1 LEEKMTISQQEVF
14 INEMLAD
21 IEVVRSV
28 LIAFVLG
35 IAKSR
40 PESFAVLKNGV
51 LDGMAQ
57 LGVDAPRRQD
67 NERVR
72 QLTLARAQAF
82 FADVEKG
89 LGLLQTKLGASE
101 VNL

>member
-1 LEEKMTISQQEVF
+1 MTISQQEIF
-14 INEMLAD
+14 INEMVAD

-35 IAKSR
+35 IARSR
-40 PESFAVLKNGV
+40 PQSFAILKNGV

-57 LGVDAPRRQD
+57 LGLDTPRTQD
-67 NERVR
+67 DERVR
-72 QLTLARAQAF
+72 QLTLSRAQAF

-89 LGLLQTKLGASE
+89 LRVLETKPVTSE
-101 VNL
+101 FN

>member
-1 LEEKMTISQQEVF
+1 MTISQQEVF
-14 INEMLAD
+14 INELVAD

-35 IAKSR
+35 IARSR
-40 PESFAVLKNGV
+40 PQSFVILKNGV

-57 LGVDAPRRQD
+57 LGSDAPRTED
-67 NERVR
+67 DERVR
-72 QLTLARAQAF
+72 QLTLARARAF

-89 LGLLQTKLGASE
+89 LRVLETIPGASE
-101 VNL
+101 VN

>member
-1 LEEKMTISQQEVF
+1 MTISQQEVF
-14 INEMLAD
+14 INEMSAD

-35 IAKSR
+35 IARSR
-40 PESFAVLKNGV
+40 PESFAILKHGV

-57 LGVDAPRRQD
+57 LGLDAPHTQD
-67 NERVR
+67 NESLR
-72 QLTLARAQAF
+72 QLTLARARAF

-89 LGLLQTKLGASE
+89 LRVLQTNPGASE
-101 VNL
+101 VN

>member
-1 LEEKMTISQQEVF
+1 MTISQQEIF
-14 INEMLAD
+14 INEMVAD

-35 IAKSR
+35 IARSR
-40 PESFAVLKNGV
+40 PQSFAILKNGV

-57 LGVDAPRRQD
+57 LGLDTPRTQD
-67 NERVR
+67 DERVR
-72 QLTLARAQAF
+72 QLTLSRAQAF

-89 LGLLQTKLGASE
+89 LRVLETKPVASE
-101 VNL
+101 VN

>member
-1 LEEKMTISQQEVF
+1 MRVGEKMTISQREVV
-14 INEMLAD
+14 IDEISAD

-40 PESFAVLKNGV
+40 PELFVVLKNGV
-51 LDGMAQ
+51 LDGMAK
-57 LGVDAPRRQD
+57 LGVDVPRTQD

-72 QLTLARAQAF
+72 QVTLARAQTF

-101 VNL
+101 

>member
-1 LEEKMTISQQEVF
+1 MTISQQEVF
-14 INEMLAD
+14 INEMSAD

-35 IAKSR
+35 VAKSR

-57 LGVDAPRRQD
+57 LGVDAPRTQD

>member
-1 LEEKMTISQQEVF
+1 MTVSQQEVF
-14 INEMLAD
+14 INEMVAE

-35 IAKSR
+35 IARSR
-40 PESFAVLKNGV
+40 PQSFAILKNGV

-57 LGVDAPRRQD
+57 LGLDAPRTQD
-67 NERVR
+67 DERVR
-72 QLTLARAQAF
+72 QLTLARARAF

-89 LGLLQTKLGASE
+89 LRVLETKPGTSE
-101 VNL
+101 VN

>member
-1 LEEKMTISQQEVF
+1 MTISQQEVF
-14 INEMLAD
+14 INEMSAD

-35 IAKSR
+35 IARSR
-40 PESFAVLKNGV
+40 PESFAILKNGV

-57 LGVDAPRRQD
+57 LGLDAPHAQD
-67 NERVR
+67 NESLR
-72 QLTLARAQAF
+72 QLTLARARAF

-89 LGLLQTKLGASE
+89 LRVLETKPGASE
-101 VNL
+101 AN